1 MQQALSEKVIDF
13 EKSLNLEVKVK
24 LTHKEILDLNQ
35 KLMSATHD
43 LNDKRR
49 EYLTEVENIKSCL
62 KNDE

>member
-24 LTHKEILDLNQ
+24 LANKEILDLNQ
-35 KLMSATHD
+35 KLVCATHD

-49 EYLTEVENIKSCL
+49 EYLTEVENINSCL